1 MLLALGGVLTVVGAL
16 LLVRA
21 FRLGQGEDRDAERAT
36 FRLAVGALA
45 LGSLLFLATVVL
57 SGAPATPAAL

>member
-1 MLLALGGVLTVVGAL
+1 MQPVLIALGGVLTLAGAL

-21 FRLGQGEDRDAERAT
+21 FRLGQADDRAGERRT

-45 LGSLLFLATVVL
+45 AGSALFLVTVMVTEA
-57 SGAPATPAAL
+57 G

>member
-1 MLLALGGVLTVVGAL
+1 MQPLLLVLGGVLTIAGAA

-21 FRLGQGEDRDAERAT
+21 FRLGQADRRDDERRT

-45 LGSLLFLATVVL
+45 AGSALFLATVMVG
-57 SGAPATPAAL
+57 GAD

>member
-1 MLLALGGVLTVVGAL
+1 MQPVFLALGGVLTLTGAF

-21 FRLGQGEDRDAERAT
+21 FRLGQADDQAGERAT

-45 LGSLLFLATVVL
+45 LGSLLFLATAVL
-57 SGAPATPAAL
+57 TEQG